1 MKYISAT
8 ALLLAAG
15 CSVTVNHSPTCDMT
29 DTSHVCPERG
39 HGPCPLCPSDKRG
52 SGIYYQAFDEKWKHD
67 PGVNPI
73 FENKAEAEEYAK
85 LNNMGNS
92 HSYEVREVDYR
103 YVVRVGFSDYTYA
116 NGSWNDI
123 LYTAGEFNDAY
134 EYVVEYSSSHSD
146 LIIYDLKTGKQFEET
161 P

>member
-1 MKYISAT
+1 MKKLIILI
-8 ALLLAAG
+8 ALTLTG
-15 CSVTVNHSPTCDMT
+15 CSANKELPVNLPIPDLRR
-29 DTSHVCPERG
+29 EA
-39 HGPCPLCPSDKRG
+39 PL
-52 SGIYYQAFDEKWKHD
+52 YYQAHDSKWNDPSINPVFDTR
-67 PGVNPI
+67 G
-73 FENKAEAEEYAK
+73 EAQKYAK
-85 LNNMGNS
+85 EYNMGGH

-103 YVVRVGFSDYTYA
+103 YVVRVGFTDFTYS

-123 LYTAGEFNDAY
+123 LHTSDDFNDAY

>member
-1 MKYISAT
+1 MNKNLIGSAAILSLVSCVTHNEET
-8 ALLLAAG
+8 APQSDRL
-15 CSVTVNHSPTCDMT
+15 SV
-29 DTSHVCPERG
+29 
-39 HGPCPLCPSDKRG
+39 
-52 SGIYYQAFDEKWKHD
+52 YYQAYDEKWKHD

-73 FENKAEAEEYAK
+73 FETKPEAEEYSK

-103 YVVRVGFSDYTYA
+103 YVVRVGFSDFTYA

-123 LYTAGEFNDAY
+123 LYTADEFNDAY
-134 EYVVEYSSSHSD
+134 EYVVEYSSAHSD
-146 LIIYDLKTGKQFEET
+146 LVIYDLKTGKQFEET